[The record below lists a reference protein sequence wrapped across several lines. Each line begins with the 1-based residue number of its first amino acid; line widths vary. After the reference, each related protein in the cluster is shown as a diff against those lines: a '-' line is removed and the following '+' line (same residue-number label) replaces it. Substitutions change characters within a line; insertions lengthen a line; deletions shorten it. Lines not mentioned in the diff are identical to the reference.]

1 MPPTGLNYFPLTGP
15 FLLLLV
21 VVLVVL
27 ALLTVFRVL
36 KYAYGRIG
44 IPPQYFFALMAL
56 TLLGS
61 YVNIPLF
68 EFPDA
73 RVLSPQT
80 VTVFGVPYVV
90 PLLEESPGSIVAI
103 NVGGGL
109 IPILL
114 SLYLLVKNAI
124 YRKSALGVLVVAI
137 ACYFMAAPIAGV
149 GVAIPILYPPI
160 IAAIVAVILSPAQRA
175 PLAYVCGTLGTL
187 IGADIL
193 NLPLI
198 REMQAPVMS
207 IGGAGTFDAV
217 FVTGLLAGLLASIGT
232 NVPAKVPARKNQSR
246 WTRL

>member
-1 MPPTGLNYFPLTGP
+1 MSPNGLNYFPLTGP

-21 VVLVVL
+21 VGLAVL

-36 KYAYGRIG
+36 RYAYGRIG

-61 YVNIPLF
+61 YVNIPL
-68 EFPDA
+68 
-73 RVLSPQT
+73 
-80 VTVFGVPYVV
+80 YVV
-90 PLLEESPGSIVAI
+90 PLEGAPGAIVAI

-114 SLYLLVKNAI
+114 SLYLVVKNGI
-124 YRKSALGVLVVAI
+124 YRKAALGVLIVAI

-160 IAAIVAVILSPAQRA
+160 IAAIVALILSPAQRA
-175 PLAYVCGTLGTL
+175 PLAYACGTLGTL

-193 NLPLI
+193 NLPLV
-198 REMQAPVMS
+198 REMEAPVMS

-232 NVPAKVPARKNQSR
+232 RRPTEIPAGKNQSR